1 MNVVVHE
8 VDLNAFRETS
18 PLTVKPNVGRAV
30 DHDGTVVGS
39 VAIPRKARIVVAA
52 RLGTTAILDLDLHI
66 HPRVQGNLQD
76 PVREAASRSRSLDDL
91 SDVPQQVRIN
101 NSEGSSTTVHADSP
115 SARGSETVS
124 TVTMLAE
131 ALRSLQPTRSHNYYV
146 SNFDP
151 NIHDID
157 AWCEEV
163 DRAAVANGWRDH
175 ECLSRVASCLKGDAK
190 VWLNEWVTND
200 RTWSNFKLEFKP
212 LCPRKLDYAN
222 ILFEAM
228 NTTSDKYTTY
238 AEYARRTLLRLRIV
252 KGLSD
257 ELRTLIVIR
266 GIDNPQIR
274 AAAANANLATED
286 IVSFLSIY
294 VKPNRA
300 KPDSCGT
307 ATNKHSS
314 SNSSSDRG
322 PKCYICNQRGHVGRN
337 CIKKTRKESSD
348 RSTVKSGTQGSVN
361 DTTAASKSELLC
373 SFCKKRGHTEE
384 KCFAKNR
391 SEQRNQRNVNLCASH
406 ANNKTDIVTAVVQ
419 GIPMDALIDSGAQN
433 VSLISSD
440 VLKHLSC
447 QVKPTHCVLKGI
459 SEREIVAS
467 SFITATIELS
477 DISIETDLVVV
488 PKSCMNTSLII
499 GTDVLN
505 RDGVTYVRTKDRQ
518 YITRASDT
526 PACVNEVL
534 RLDQTLVNTPL
545 QGALRDSLMSVIN
558 KFSNFLITGTATSTV
573 TTGYMEIKLTNTT
586 PIVYRPYKLSYN
598 EKLVVREIIRDLL
611 DKGIIRES
619 RSEYASPIILVKKKD
634 GSDRMCVDYRAL
646 NRITEKERYPLPLID
661 DHIDRLGRYTFFS
674 SLDMA
679 TGFHQIRIKESSVHV
694 TGFVTPEGH
703 YEFLKMPYGL
713 TNSPIS
719 VKKHA
724 FFVLYPRAIDSVF
737 YEFSTMSMSTWVLI
751 KLYISS

>member
-1 MNVVVHE
+1 MPGSHE
-8 VDLNAFRETS
+8 RRRSRGRSQRVSRDESPSSETECRSRRRSRRNRRRERSDSEESTYCRRREARDHRHSRSRSPHTPPRARYPSVTPRTNNSLQDTLSNIMTRLDAIEHNGANAIST
-18 PLTVKPNVGRAV
+18 PNNLPNS
-30 DHDGTVVGS
+30 HTE
-39 VAIPRKARIVVAA
+39 
-52 RLGTTAILDLDLHI
+52 
-66 HPRVQGNLQD
+66 GNLQD
-76 PVREAASRSRSLDDL
+76 PVREAASRSRSLDVL

-101 NSEGSSTTVHADSP
+101 NSEGSSTTVHADNS
-115 SARGSETVS
+115 SARGSEAVS

-163 DRAAVANGWRDH
+163 DRAAIANAWRDH

-300 KPDSCGT
+300 KPDSRGT

-314 SNSSSDRG
+314 SNSSFDRG

-545 QGALRDSLMSVIN
+545 QGALQGQLDSSRYVLKN
-558 KFSNFLITGTATSTV
+558 
-573 TTGYMEIKLTNTT
+573 
-586 PIVYRPYKLSYN
+586 
-598 EKLVVREIIRDLL
+598 DLL
-611 DKGIIRES
+611 HYKYTPVEV
-619 RSEYASPIILVKKKD
+619 LVP
-634 GSDRMCVDYRAL
+634 RAL
-646 NRITEKERYPLPLID
+646 VALQWDVTNGVCRQTYGLVPTALVAEHTDDDTDEAENRS
-661 DHIDRLGRYTFFS
+661 DHLEGDNPAPASIGLS
-674 SLDMA
+674 MPSLDEEVGTEQHPSA
-679 TGFHQIRIKESSVHV
+679 GASQEVQVEDDLLSGEAVLEVKE
-694 TGFVTPEGH
+694 
-703 YEFLKMPYGL
+703 
-713 TNSPIS
+713 
-719 VKKHA
+719 
-724 FFVLYPRAIDSVF
+724 
-737 YEFSTMSMSTWVLI
+737 
-751 KLYISS
+751 